1 MPPAAPDDLI
11 RQQSRPIEDETSF
24 NPDQTRIITEH
35 ESSGSKGKKKKNSKK
50 AKAAARAVTET
61 ETPPDDVY
69 VTLRKSPDST
79 LLNNADLPIQGST
92 LGASIGRAVFLSR
105 LLSGAPC
112 STHRDIARP
121 RCARVDGGHRR
132 H

>member
-1 MPPAAPDDLI
+1 MPPAASDDLI
-11 RQQSRPIEDETSF
+11 RQQSRSLEDEISF
-24 NPDQTRIITEH
+24 DPDQTRIIPEH

-61 ETPPDDVY
+61 ETPPGDVY
-69 VTLRKSPDST
+69 VTLWNPQFVPLGSSDM
-79 LLNNADLPIQGST
+79 PIQSST
-92 LGASIGRAVFLSR
+92 LGAFTSRAIFLSR
-105 LLSGAPC
+105 SPSGAPC

-121 RCARVDGGHRR
+121 RRARVNGRQRR

>member
-11 RQQSRPIEDETSF
+11 RQQSRSLEDETSF
-24 NPDQTRIITEH
+24 TPDQTRIIPEH

-69 VTLRKSPDST
+69 V
-79 LLNNADLPIQGST
+79 I
-92 LGASIGRAVFLSR
+92 LSDP
-105 LLSGAPC
+105 S
-112 STHRDIARP
+112 S
-121 RCARVDGGHRR
+121 
-132 H
+132 